1 MSLPLDRTWSFACCC
16 QQVTVR
22 HPGRGGFDK
31 LLISQAISRIKES
44 APTRKHTLAEEPF
57 PPTPIRKEQETMT
70 STPCRRDLLLMA
82 AAGVAAA
89 PALALT
95 STPTLA
101 YQGNMERAL
110 SALEAAMQSLQAAT
124 PNKGGHRERAMRII
138 EHAMGG
144 VQAGID
150 FAYQHGGGGY

>member
-1 MSLPLDRTWSFACCC
+1 MTQDAF
-16 QQVTVR
+16 
-22 HPGRGGFDK
+22 
-31 LLISQAISRIKES
+31 SR
-44 APTRKHTLAEEPF
+44 
-57 PPTPIRKEQETMT
+57 
-70 STPCRRDLLLMA
+70 RRMLGA
-82 AAGVAAA
+82 AALGAPA

-110 SALEAAMQSLQAAT
+110 SALGAAMESLQAAT
-124 PNKGGHRERAMRII
+124 PNKGGHRERAMRLI
-138 EHAMGG
+138 EHAMGE

>member
-1 MSLPLDRTWSFACCC
+1 
-16 QQVTVR
+16 
-22 HPGRGGFDK
+22 
-31 LLISQAISRIKES
+31 
-44 APTRKHTLAEEPF
+44 
-57 PPTPIRKEQETMT
+57 MT
-70 STPCRRDLLLMA
+70 STPCRRDLLLIA

-95 STPTLA
+95 TTPTLA

-110 SALEAAMQSLQAAT
+110 SALEAAMQSLQAST
-124 PNKGGHRERAMRII
+124 PNKGGHRERAMRLI
-138 EHAMGG
+138 EHAMGE